1 VAVVR
6 ARWSSSSFLLYAG
19 GLVVLLAAYWALT
32 ILSTDYG
39 SAGLAGWAAL
49 VTAVLLAVAVVLLRG
64 GKPVA
69 AGVFAFVAVLAFAVL
84 VGALERWWGW
94 LPDSASAFGG
104 THWGLFLAELA
115 VVAAALAALRV
126 FRFPLL
132 VAVVAGVGWYLVT
145 DLVSNG
151 GDWSATVTFLVG
163 VVFLVAAR
171 RFDRGPSRPYG
182 FWLHV
187 AAGLTIGGSLLWFWH
202 SGDFE
207 WSLVSLTAILYIGY
221 AWVLDRSSWAVLGA
235 FGLFLAAAHFA
246 AEWGSAQIA
255 APVLGGLLS
264 GAGGNRWA
272 GPLVYA
278 FLGFLLVVLGLIV
291 ERRRAAATSAG

>member
-1 VAVVR
+1 MEVVR

-19 GLVVLLAAYWALT
+19 GLVVLLAAEWALT
-32 ILSTDYG
+32 VLATDYG
-39 SAGLAGWAAL
+39 SAGLSGWAAL
-49 VTAVLLAVAVVLLRG
+49 VTVVLLAIAVVLRRG
-64 GKPVA
+64 GRLVA

-94 LPDSASAFGG
+94 LPSSATAFGG

-132 VAVVAGVGWYLVT
+132 VAIVAGLGWYLVT

-163 VVFLVAAR
+163 AVFLGIALR
-171 RFDRGPSRPYG
+171 LDRGPARPYG

-187 AAGLTIGGSLLWFWH
+187 AAG
-202 SGDFE
+202 
-207 WSLVSLTAILYIGY
+207 
-221 AWVLDRSSWAVLGA
+221 
-235 FGLFLAAAHFA
+235 
-246 AEWGSAQIA
+246 
-255 APVLGGLLS
+255 
-264 GAGGNRWA
+264 
-272 GPLVYA
+272 
-278 FLGFLLVVLGLIV
+278 
-291 ERRRAAATSAG
+291 